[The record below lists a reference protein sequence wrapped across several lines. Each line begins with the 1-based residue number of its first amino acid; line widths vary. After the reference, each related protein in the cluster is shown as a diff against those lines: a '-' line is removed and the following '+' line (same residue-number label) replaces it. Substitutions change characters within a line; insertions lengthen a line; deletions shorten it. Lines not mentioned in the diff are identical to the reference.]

1 MEKLPVAKNLPVMV
15 RTVRK
20 EPWVEDN
27 EEEKEEEEEEEEE
40 VEEGPKEVSP
50 PPRSQI

>member
-20 EPWVEDN
+20 EPWVE
-27 EEEKEEEEEEEEE
+27 
-40 VEEGPKEVSP
+40 EEGEGPREETP
-50 PPRSQI
+50 LPRSQI

>member
-27 EEEKEEEEEEEEE
+27 EEEEEEEEE
-40 VEEGPKEVSP
+40 EEGPKEVSP